1 MMDPAPS
8 HSSGSDP
15 APSHSSGSDPALS
28 YSPAELA
35 HVADVLRRGEVVGLP
50 TDTVYGL
57 VGSVA
62 APDIGAR
69 LAAVKGRGAEVAV
82 QVLVADV
89 TQAEVLVD
97 SDALR
102 GLAGRLMAQ
111 LWPGGLTIVTQRRRG
126 LVLDL
131 GGDAGSIGLRCPDHR
146 LVTALCRAA
155 GPLAATSA
163 NRHGY
168 PPLATASE
176 VAATFGD
183 ALAHVVDGGVGG
195 AEASTVVDVRDGTP
209 RLLRQG
215 AVSWADITAIAG

>member
-1 MMDPAPS
+1 MT
-8 HSSGSDP
+8 
-15 APSHSSGSDPALS
+15 DPALS
-28 YSPAELA
+28 HSPAELA
-35 HVADVLRRGEVVGLP
+35 HVADVLQRGEVVAVP

-62 APDIGAR
+62 TPAIGTR
-69 LAAVKGRGAEVAV
+69 LAAIKGRDSEVAV

-89 TQAEVLVD
+89 AQAEALVD
-97 SDALR
+97 PDSLR

-131 GGDAGSIGLRCPDHR
+131 GGDPGSIGLRCPDHR
-146 LVTALCRAA
+146 LVATLCRVA

-163 NRHGY
+163 NRHGC

-176 VAATFGD
+176 VAAAFGD

-215 AVSWADITAIAG
+215 TVSWAEIAAIAG